1 MEERVNTVPDNS
13 SRASTSQWK
22 MDLSELGLLSR
33 FGGRGLALAGGLCG
47 LLLAVAA
54 TPRLLGPEVRQAFD
68 GLERA
73 QPAWLWLAA
82 VCFVA
87 ALLAN
92 ALAWRATIRLCG
104 GEIGRLASIA
114 CYGVGSLVNSAA
126 PARIGDAVRIG
137 LFSRAFEEGEGR
149 ERLWTTG
156 GVFTALGAVRAL
168 CLGALVLVAAAMGAL
183 PLWPLFALGG
193 LVAAAVAT
201 AFFARRRSAERAVAH
216 LLDAF
221 RALGRS
227 PGRGAP
233 TVCWIA
239 LATAARLVG
248 VAAIASGLGVG
259 SPFLA
264 AAIIVPALDVAG
276 IVPLTPGNLGV
287 ASGTVAM
294 ALQTRGIGL
303 TQALTAAIALHALE
317 TAASIVIGGGG
328 ALFLT
333 QFRSP
338 AARRRAVALASATTS
353 IVLVWAFS
361 ATVLVGLV

>member
-1 MEERVNTVPDNS
+1 MKTVPDNS

-137 LFSRAFEEGEGR
+137 LLNRGQR
-149 ERLWTTG
+149 Q
-156 GVFTALGAVRAL
+156 
-168 CLGALVLVAAAMGAL
+168 
-183 PLWPLFALGG
+183 P
-193 LVAAAVAT
+193 AT
-201 AFFARRRSAERAVAH
+201 KAN
-216 LLDAF
+216 
-221 RALGRS
+221 
-227 PGRGAP
+227 
-233 TVCWIA
+233 T
-239 LATAARLVG
+239 
-248 VAAIASGLGVG
+248 
-259 SPFLA
+259 
-264 AAIIVPALDVAG
+264 
-276 IVPLTPGNLGV
+276 
-287 ASGTVAM
+287 
-294 ALQTRGIGL
+294 
-303 TQALTAAIALHALE
+303 
-317 TAASIVIGGGG
+317 
-328 ALFLT
+328 
-333 QFRSP
+333 
-338 AARRRAVALASATTS
+338 LASAPH
-353 IVLVWAFS
+353 
-361 ATVLVGLV
+361 GLSPIR

>member
-1 MEERVNTVPDNS
+1 MSFE
-13 SRASTSQWK
+13 
-22 MDLSELGLLSR
+22 
-33 FGGRGLALAGGLCG
+33 
-47 LLLAVAA
+47 
-54 TPRLLGPEVRQAFD
+54 
-68 GLERA
+68 

-221 RALGRS
+221 RVLGRS

-287 ASGTVAM
+287 ASGTVSVP
-294 ALQTRGIGL
+294 IEP
-303 TQALTAAIALHALE
+303 AAATMPRVMLRFFSE
-317 TAASIVIGGGG
+317 TA
-328 ALFLT
+328 
-333 QFRSP
+333 R
-338 AARRRAVALASATTS
+338 ALAVNPNDEAVHDSATPIKAPDT
-353 IVLVWAFS
+353 FS
-361 ATVLVGLV
+361 APAPPHQTSTSRLPDHEKSTSPSWMTG